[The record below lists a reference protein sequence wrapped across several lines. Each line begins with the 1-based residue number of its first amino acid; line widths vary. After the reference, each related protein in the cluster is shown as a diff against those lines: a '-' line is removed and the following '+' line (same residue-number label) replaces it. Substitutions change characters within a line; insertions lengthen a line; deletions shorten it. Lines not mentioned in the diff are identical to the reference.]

1 MAGDFSVGEFVGVV
15 VDEDGALFEDT
26 VEGIMVTLGEPDE
39 VLGTIVF
46 VLAVEV
52 VTLEGFAL
60 FVPRSR
66 TMKSGTDED
75 VYISV
80 AIGGT
85 AQTQILVCCSFG
97 ILVVTFCLG

>member
-1 MAGDFSVGEFVGVV
+1 MAGDFAVGEFVWVV

-26 VEGIMVTLGEPDE
+26 VESIMVTLGEPDE
-39 VLGTIVF
+39 VLGTIVA
-46 VLAVEV
+46 VLTVEV

-75 VYISV
+75 VYIGMV
-80 AIGGT
+80 IGI
-85 AQTQILVCCSFG
+85 AQTQIIV
-97 ILVVTFCLG
+97 

>member
-1 MAGDFSVGEFVGVV
+1 MSGDFPLRQLVRVV

-39 VLGTIVF
+39 VLGTIVA

-60 FVPRSR
+60 FVARSR
-66 TMKSGTDED
+66 TMKSGTDKE
-75 VYISV
+75 VHKGMS
-80 AIGGT
+80 IGIT
-85 AQTQILVCCSFG
+85 QTQIIV
-97 ILVVTFCLG
+97 

>member
-1 MAGDFSVGEFVGVV
+1 MWVV
-15 VDEDGALFEDT
+15 VDEDGTLFEDT
-26 VEGIMVTLGEPDE
+26 VEGMMVALGEPDE

-66 TMKSGTDED
+66 TMKSGTNED
-75 VYISV
+75 VYISA
-80 AIGGT
+80 AIGGG
-85 AQTQILVCCSFG
+85 AQTQILVC
-97 ILVVTFCLG
+97 